1 MVGVVF
7 VCAAIG
13 AGVAAMPPQ
22 PRRVAVADARPDP
35 EVGVVLT
42 GGTWD
47 CAAAIPRDAQ
57 LTVDA
62 VSWVPLR
69 AGMRTVLVAFTVIPA
84 CDALPRESAGVLT
97 RVSEP
102 AYETLRE
109 HDLARWAA
117 VPQATLSFLF
127 PRQPSAALGP
137 LVAAVVLAIT
147 GIAILVWRWR

>member
-22 PRRVAVADARPDP
+22 SRRVAVADARPDP

-42 GGTWD
+42 GGAWD
-47 CAAAIPRDAQ
+47 CAATIPRAAQ
-57 LTVDA
+57 LTVDP

-69 AGMRTVLVAFTVIPA
+69 AGMRTVLVAFTEVPA
-84 CDALPRESAGVLT
+84 CDAFPLEPAGVLT

-109 HDLARWAA
+109 HDAARWAT

-127 PRQPSAALGP
+127 PRQPAIARGP
-137 LVAAVVLAIT
+137 IVAAVVLAIT
-147 GIAILVWRWR
+147 GIAILVWRWC